1 MNASN
6 EQNDELRQYI
16 QNRIDI
22 ENFRVHLRAFAA
34 GSDYQRDFLVKRI
47 SLLFELYDAARA
59 ENDRLRPA
67 KREAIA
73 SAEAALKSLDD
84 KEGATWA

>member
-6 EQNDELRQYI
+6 EQNDELRQYF
-16 QNRIDI
+16 QNHLDI
-22 ENFRVHLRAFAA
+22 ENFRVHLRVFAA

-59 ENDRLRPA
+59 ENDRLRAA
-67 KREAIA
+67 KHEAIA
-73 SAEAALKSLDD
+73 SAEAAINSQ
-84 KEGATWA
+84 KEGAAWD